1 MGNGTD
7 ILKQSVNVGFVIRL
21 GIEIGAFIILM
32 VGAWSLIKA
41 DIQAVQI
48 HTGQENIHRGLEKL
62 EEDFVRTNVM
72 TLQLQLLNA
81 GITNIGDDVKEIN
94 ERLGR
99 MEIKID
105 NYQSR

>member
-21 GIEIGAFIILM
+21 VIQIGVFIVLM
-32 VGAWSLIKA
+32 VGAWALIKA
-41 DIQAVQI
+41 DVQAVQI

-62 EEDFVRTNVM
+62 QEDFVRTNVL
-72 TLQLQLLNA
+72 TLELQLLNK
-81 GITNIGDDVKEIN
+81 GIGVIGKDIEEVN

-99 MEIKID
+99 MEMKID
-105 NYQSR
+105 DYHSK